1 MENTSRTTVASP
13 PLSYRAFT
21 SPQCISKHTLPYYT
35 CEHAS
40 AQHDLCLRA
49 SDASSLRRH
58 DPHPYSVCIIDTAVS
73 HDLTCMRPPLRKK
86 PKLTATTTSNANFG
100 DSLPNSYVSNS
111 GMLKPVGLQKTTSV
125 PAFNLRP
132 LDFNDPNDRR
142 PSTSSAAQPTIALH
156 RAHSNSNHRSLSQK
170 RPPASH
176 SSYPVETICGP
187 PPSYST
193 QQKRSQDKIRVVDRQ
208 LGPPT
213 TTATTRDTPPHNI
226 NEQPQEPAQTLTQSS
241 LVTRDPTA
249 SSSAESVSDET
260 NIQETSSPDTPN
272 TPDDFSPDV
281 VTTKPAAMAESF
293 VSAEQDTSEQRLKPS
308 PIDEDSKGSS
318 SDERK
323 SEDLFLN
330 IAKTD
335 APRSTQAPFNIDKR
349 RSRISL
355 PFFSNARPATG
366 YKSSPIQ
373 DRFDTSSLSGRSEAL
388 KYYNKRASLGQH
400 VPGTLSRGYTE
411 DTLRPDALASQQE
424 SRGIH
429 DGDLPRRTLSRRYSN
444 ANTSI
449 TGEPLGRHLQRPG
462 TARNSRLVSDSGF
475 LDRSR
480 MPDHN
485 ATESTIST
493 TAPSTVWDELDDL
506 KSRIR
511 KLELTGKLPPSSAA
525 AMTTSERPKTATTA
539 ATTLSSSPKPKPTTA
554 PLQSAIE
561 GIPSTVHPTLHE
573 ALGNAKAVVSNELY
587 QKLQATAQDALQLS
601 IMMTPEGYTGTGST
615 IGGGSSVSERQVRRR
630 TESMCRS
637 LTELVIAMLADN
649 KQAPTP
655 GTRPASRDA
664 YAPSSLGLR
673 SRRYSNEP
681 NDRPP
686 VSARVQSRLESRRTS
701 IPLGTTL
708 NPQGTTPDRI
718 YQTPPT
724 ALPQLQ
730 ATSSSRL
737 GRTSNSLRSRRT
749 PGQTDGTTDDEEA
762 SPSVRPVSRAMTEVG
777 TYRNLARDR
786 AEYSREYTAQH
797 PLPQHARPT
806 SRETSNPMRS
816 TMPSNVSSSLISR
829 RKHAGPASLVSTPG
843 GNPTTPKDQ
852 WGRITIVPAAMSSPI
867 EVTPESQV
875 TLRPSN
881 SRRSLG
887 FASRISS
894 VSSRLRA
901 AKADRSASVKE
912 TPDSRPMR
920 NIAPSGPELDNMAL
934 ERHNSGQSVG
944 P

>member
-1 MENTSRTTVASP
+1 MENTSTTTVASP
-13 PLSYRAFT
+13 PLSCRAFT
-21 SPQCISKHTLPYYT
+21 SPPCISNHSLRDDA
-35 CEHAS
+35 H
-40 AQHDLCLRA
+40 HDLCLRV
-49 SDASSLRRH
+49 SDASSFRRH
-58 DPHPYSVCIIDTAVS
+58 TPHPSTVCIIAPAVS

-86 PKLTATTTSNANFG
+86 PKLTATPTTTANSG
-100 DSLPNSYVSNS
+100 DSLQNSDVSRS

-125 PAFNLRP
+125 PSFNLHP
-132 LDFNDPNDRR
+132 LDYDDPNDCR
-142 PSTSSAAQPTIALH
+142 PSTSSAAQPAIALH
-156 RAHSNSNHRSLSQK
+156 RIHSSSNHRSLSQK

-193 QQKRSQDKIRVVDRQ
+193 QQTRSQDKIRAVDRQ
-208 LGPPT
+208 LGPQPT
-213 TTATTRDTPPHNI
+213 SITTRDTPSHNI
-226 NEQPQEPAQTLTQSS
+226 NEQPHEPKKYLAQSS
-241 LVTRDPTA
+241 LVTRVPIA
-249 SSSAESVSDET
+249 SSSAESVSDEINT
-260 NIQETSSPDTPN
+260 QDTSDRDTPI
-272 TPDDFSPDV
+272 TPDDLGSLV
-281 VTTKPAAMAESF
+281 GATERSTMAESF
-293 VSAEQDTSEQRLKPS
+293 VSAEQDLSEQRLKPS

-335 APRSTQAPFNIDKR
+335 ASRSSQVHSNIDKR

-355 PFFSNARPATG
+355 PFFSNARPTTG

-388 KYYNKRASLGQH
+388 KYYSKRASLGQH
-400 VPGTLSRGYTE
+400 VPGALSRAYTE
-411 DTLRPDALASQQE
+411 DTLRPDSLASPQDT
-424 SRGIH
+424 RGIQ
-429 DGDLPRRTLSRRYSN
+429 DGDLSRRTLSRRYSN
-444 ANTSI
+444 ANTSV
-449 TGEPLGRHLQRPG
+449 TGEPFSRHLQRPS

-475 LDRSR
+475 LDRSKV
-480 MPDHN
+480 PDHN

-539 ATTLSSSPKPKPTTA
+539 ATTLSSSPKPKPGAA

-561 GIPSTVHPTLHE
+561 GIPSNVHPTLHE
-573 ALGNAKAVVSNELY
+573 ALGKAKSALSSELY

-615 IGGGSSVSERQVRRR
+615 IGASAVSERQVRRR

-637 LTELVIAMLADN
+637 LTELAIAILAEN

-655 GTRPASRDA
+655 GTRPSSRDT

-701 IPLGTTL
+701 IPLGATL
-708 NPQGTTPDRI
+708 SPQGATPEHT

-724 ALPQLQ
+724 ALPQVP

-737 GRTSNSLRSRRT
+737 GSTSNSLRSRRT
-749 PGQTDGTTDDEEA
+749 PGQTDGITADEEA
-762 SPSVRPVSRAMTEVG
+762 SPSVRPVSRAMTEVS

-786 AEYSREYTAQH
+786 AAYSREYTAQH
-797 PLPQHARPT
+797 PMPQHARPR

-816 TMPSNVSSSLISR
+816 AMPSNVSSSLISR
-829 RKHAGPASLVSTPG
+829 RKHASPASLVGTPD

-901 AKADRSASVKE
+901 AKAERSASIRE
-912 TPDSRPMR
+912 TPDSEALR

-934 ERHNSGQSVG
+934 ERHNSGHSVG
-944 P
+944 LG

>member
-1 MENTSRTTVASP
+1 MENTSRTTLASP

-21 SPQCISKHTLPYYT
+21 SPTCTNKHTLPYYT
-35 CEHAS
+35 LDHAS
-40 AQHDLCLRA
+40 AHHDLCLRV
-49 SDASSLRRH
+49 SNASSLRRP
-58 DPHPYSVCIIDTAVS
+58 DPHFYNVCIVDTAVN

-100 DSLPNSYVSNS
+100 DSPQISYVSKS
-111 GMLKPVGLQKTTSV
+111 GMLKPVGLQKTASV

-132 LDFNDPNDRR
+132 LDFNDPNDCR
-142 PSTSSAAQPTIALH
+142 PSTSSAAQPAITLH
-156 RAHSNSNHRSLSQK
+156 RAHSNSNQRSLLQR

-193 QQKRSQDKIRVVDRQ
+193 QQTRSQDKVRALDRQ
-208 LGPPT
+208 LSPQNT
-213 TTATTRDTPPHNI
+213 SNTTRDTPSHDI
-226 NEQPQEPAQTLTQSS
+226 NEQPQEPAQTPTQPS
-241 LVTRDPTA
+241 LVTRLPTA

-260 NIQETSSPDTPN
+260 NTQEVSSPDTPN
-272 TPDDFSPDV
+272 TPDDYRPDV

-293 VSAEQDTSEQRLKPS
+293 VSAGQDTSEQQLKPS

-335 APRSTQAPFNIDKR
+335 ASRSSQAPSNIDKR

-373 DRFDTSSLSGRSEAL
+373 DRFDTASLSGRSEAL
-388 KYYNKRASLGQH
+388 KYYSKRASLGQH
-400 VPGTLSRGYTE
+400 VPGALSRGYTE
-411 DTLRPDALASQQE
+411 DTLRPDSLASQQE

-449 TGEPLGRHLQRPG
+449 TGEPLGRHLQRPS

-475 LDRSR
+475 LDRPK
-480 MPDHN
+480 MPEHN

-525 AMTTSERPKTATTA
+525 AMTSSERPKTATTA
-539 ATTLSSSPKPKPTTA
+539 ATTLSSSPKPKPAAA

-561 GIPSTVHPTLHE
+561 GIPSTIHPTLHE
-573 ALGNAKAVVSNELY
+573 ALGNAKAIVSNELY
-587 QKLQATAQDALQLS
+587 QKLQATAQDALLLS
-601 IMMTPEGYTGTGST
+601 MMMTPEGYTGTGST
-615 IGGGSSVSERQVRRR
+615 IGGSSASERQVRRR

-649 KQAPTP
+649 KQAPAP

-664 YAPSSLGLR
+664 YAPSSIGLR

-701 IPLGTTL
+701 IPFGTTL
-708 NPQGTTPDRI
+708 NPQGTTPEHI

-724 ALPQLQ
+724 ALPQVQ

-749 PGQTDGTTDDEEA
+749 PGQTDGNTDDEEA
-762 SPSVRPVSRAMTEVG
+762 SPSVRPVSRAMTEVS
-777 TYRNLARDR
+777 TYRNLPRDR
-786 AEYSREYTAQH
+786 AAYSREYTAQH
-797 PLPQHARPT
+797 PMPQHARPT
-806 SRETSNPMRS
+806 SRDTSNPMRS
-816 TMPSNVSSSLISR
+816 AMPSNMSSSLISR
-829 RKHAGPASLVSTPG
+829 RKNAGPASLMGTPD

-901 AKADRSASVKE
+901 AKADRNASVKE
-912 TPDSRPMR
+912 NPDSRAMR
-920 NIAPSGPELDNMAL
+920 NILPTGQELDNMAL

-944 P
+944 S